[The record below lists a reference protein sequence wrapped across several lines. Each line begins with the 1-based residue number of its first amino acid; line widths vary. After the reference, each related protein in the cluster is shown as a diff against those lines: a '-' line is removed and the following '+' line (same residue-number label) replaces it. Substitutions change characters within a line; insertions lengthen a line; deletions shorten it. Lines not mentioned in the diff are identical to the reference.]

1 MSKLFESNEEIVAIA
16 NEMFEET
23 GLSNYGLTL
32 RVMSVPKAKEILKVS
47 KASPATEFLTN
58 RDGIIQLFVYEAAF
72 DRLDEES
79 QKMLLEMTFS
89 NVWFDNDKEK
99 INIDNVPY
107 SSLLKMRQKY
117 GNVILDK
124 VELAIMTMQQIE
136 DEEREAKEQAREAK
150 RMKNAI
156 G

>member
-1 MSKLFESNEEIVAIA
+1 MAKIFESNEDIIAIA

-32 RVMSVPKAKEILKVS
+32 KVMSVPKSKEILKIS

-58 RDGIIQLFVYEAAF
+58 KNGIIQLFVYEAAF
-72 DRLDEES
+72 DRLDEDS
-79 QKMLLEMTFS
+79 QKILLEMIFS
-89 NVWFDNDKEK
+89 NVWYDADKDK

-107 SSLLKMRQKY
+107 SGLIRMRQKY

-124 VELAIMTMQQIE
+124 IELSLLTMKQIE
-136 DEEREAKEQAREAK
+136 DEEKEAKEQAKEAK
-150 RMKNAI
+150 KAKNS
-156 G
+156 

>member
-1 MSKLFESNEEIVAIA
+1 MAKIFESNEEIIAIA

-32 RVMSVPKAKEILKVS
+32 KVMSVPKSKEILKIS

-58 RDGIIQLFVYEAAF
+58 KNGIIQLFVYESAF
-72 DRLDEES
+72 DRLDEDS
-79 QKMLLEMTFS
+79 QKILLEMIFS
-89 NVWFDNDKEK
+89 NVWYDADKDK

-107 SSLLKMRQKY
+107 SGLIRMRQKY

-124 VELAIMTMQQIE
+124 IELSLLTMKQIE
-136 DEEREAKEQAREAK
+136 DEEKEAKEQAKELKKAK
-150 RMKNAI
+150 NS
-156 G
+156 